1 MRTFFILLAAALP
14 GAQTPSVAIA
24 AAKFLPE
31 VNWRAESSVSA
42 DFTCRGR
49 QESAIVGTTSK
60 EIIIAIFVDGVGQ
73 KPEVLRYSAKMRD
86 ARTAKLTTETLDY
99 DPKDEDAGDLR
110 GFRRSKTCMGLS
122 LSDEKIDSAHIYWN
136 HEAKRFDS
144 WVR

>member
-1 MRTFFILLAAALP
+1 MRTVFMLLAAVLP
-14 GAQTPSVAIA
+14 GAQVASLTMA
-24 AAKFLPE
+24 AARFLPE

-49 QESAIVGTTSK
+49 RESAILGTTSK
-60 EIIIAIFVDGVGQ
+60 EIIIAIFIDGLGQ
-73 KPEVLRYSAKMRD
+73 KPEVLRYSAAMRD
-86 ARTAKLTTETLDY
+86 ATTVRLTTETLDY

-110 GFRRSKTCMGLS
+110 GFRRSTTCMGLN
-122 LSDEKIDSAHIYWN
+122 LSDEQIDSAHIYWN